1 MILKIGKKKEM
12 TLLTLSILVYLAAP
26 VYAAEEAVTTRDV
39 MVTATRTEQ
48 EIRETP
54 ASAEVITREDI
65 EALGADSVISALKL
79 ATNLNLS
86 KAGMVGNAVSLRG
99 MNTSQTLI
107 LINGRR
113 MAGEDTAE
121 TANAYELDRI
131 NIANV
136 ERIEIVRGPVS
147 SLYGSDALGGVIN
160 IITRR
165 SEKPQTTLDL
175 STGTEQKNASI
186 RLDLGKQG
194 NWNWAFDARFTEV
207 RDRTYASGDTTMY
220 GPRQYFN
227 IDGTYDLGDGKKLN
241 VFADRM
247 TEHLNERYAN
257 TSTSKNKKERF
268 DNARNAY
275 GVSYTGKTA
284 NSDYEVRAYYN
295 QLEKE
300 SAMTSNG
307 VFSDF
312 DHAKYETWVID
323 GKESVQLNDDHLFTY
338 GGEYRQS
345 SYRGTRLGEG
355 GEHIFEQT
363 HNGLTKKGSEAT
375 IDYQAVYLQDEW
387 VASDRLLV
395 IPSLR
400 YDNSDKFGDNIS
412 PKLGMTYKLND
423 TFRLKAN
430 VGTGFKA
437 PTISELY
444 MNMRRTMGPMLVEVS
459 GNPDLKPEK
468 SRSYELSLE
477 GDDGTNFGKL
487 TYFNNKVEDLINTKT
502 TAGFVPGVGMLM
514 KGQYVNIDQA
524 EVNGVEFELG
534 RQLDKNFGI
543 KATYNYL
550 DATDTSTGARLENRA
565 KYRSTMQLT
574 YSEAKAFPL
583 SATLWNEW
591 VRGYRYDQKDYSYS
605 MLNFSVNKKWNE
617 NYSTYIG
624 LDNILDKKVE
634 DLNVEGMMWR
644 FGVKVG
650 L

>member
-1 MILKIGKKKEM
+1 MRLHIGNKKQM
-12 TLLTLSILVYLAAP
+12 ALLTLSILGYLTGPAH
-26 VYAAEEAVTTRDV
+26 AAEEAVTTRDV
-39 MVTATRTEQ
+39 MVTATRTAQ
-48 EIRETP
+48 EIKETP
-54 ASAEVITREDI
+54 ASAQVITREDI

-107 LINGRR
+107 LVDGRR

-121 TANAYELDRI
+121 TANVYELDRI

-165 SEKPQTTLDL
+165 SEKQQTTLDL
-175 STGTEQKNASI
+175 SSGTEQKNASI

-194 NWNWAFDARFTEV
+194 NWNWAFDARFTDV

-227 IDGTYDLGDGKKLN
+227 LDGTYDFGNGNKLN

-247 TEHLNERYAN
+247 TEHLNQRYAD
-257 TSTSKNKKERF
+257 SGTSKNKKERF
-268 DNARNAY
+268 DNTRDSY

-300 SAMTSNG
+300 SAMTNNG
-307 VFSDF
+307 VFGDF

-323 GKESVQLNDDHLFTY
+323 GKDSIQLNDAHLFTF

-363 HNGLTKKGSEAT
+363 HSGLSKKGSEAT
-375 IDYQAVYLQDEW
+375 IDYQALYLQDEW

-400 YDNSDKFGDNIS
+400 YDNSDQFGDNIS
-412 PKLGMTYKLND
+412 PKLGMTYKLSD

-444 MNMRRTMGPMLVEVS
+444 MNMTRAMGPMLVEVS

-487 TYFNNKVEDLINTKT
+487 TYFNNKVDDLINTKT

-514 KGQYVNIDQA
+514 RGKYVNIDEAQ
-524 EVNGVEFELG
+524 VNGVEVELG
-534 RQLDKNFGI
+534 RKLDQNVTL

-550 DATDTSTGARLENRA
+550 DATDLSTGARLENRA
-565 KYRSTMQLT
+565 KYRGTMQLI
-574 YSEAKAFPL
+574 YSEPKADPL

-591 VRGYRYDQKDYSYS
+591 VRAYRYDQKDYNYS
-605 MLNFSVNKKWNE
+605 MLNFTVNKKWNE
-617 NYSTYIG
+617 SCSTYVGI
-624 LDNILDKKVE
+624 DNILDKKVN
-634 DLNVEGMMWR
+634 DLNIDGMMWR
-644 FGVKVG
+644 FGVRMH